1 MSTIEFAANTIE
13 ESNLQ
18 QIKSL
23 GPVPGVVQLLE
34 EVLQLA
40 RDGQLIGVAV
50 AASMTGRRDATIF
63 ELGESTVASLHLATC
78 RQQRRILDLELE

>member
-1 MSTIEFAANTIE
+1 
-13 ESNLQ
+13 SNLQ

-23 GPVPGVVQLLE
+23 GPVPGVVELLE

-63 ELGESTVASLHLATC
+63 ELGEST
-78 RQQRRILDLELE
+78 